1 MVLRENKYFMVEDF
15 RIKMGLW
22 GQGNS
27 IEVRCWVSN
36 IYYQMGNDEKA
47 VCLEA

>member
-1 MVLRENKYFMVEDF
+1 MGIVTFEKVITTTVEDS

-27 IEVRCWVSN
+27 IEVRCWVF
-36 IYYQMGNDEKA
+36 
-47 VCLEA
+47 